1 MLRGNSFRVKFDYI
15 KMRTPVAS
23 DEQSY
28 NRYAVTTTGAGSL
41 WIENP
46 RQLVCRVEVAGPHER
61 GPATETEPTTL
72 ERSTQQS
79 ATSRGLLSIIVLDHL
94 LPQ

>member
-1 MLRGNSFRVKFDYI
+1 
-15 KMRTPVAS
+15 
-23 DEQSY
+23 
-28 NRYAVTTTGAGSL
+28 
-41 WIENP
+41 
-46 RQLVCRVEVAGPHER
+46 VAGPHEL

-94 LPQ
+94 LFQ